1 MLIRRGTAALE
12 ERVQLLIVAASAVI
26 SSIGFTSTVLYQIC
40 TGVYLLFSAALN
52 GQVFSPNIE
61 TPNMEYKRL
70 SRCGIDSCKQTL
82 FYLDDGQ
89 WFCKNGHLREV

>member
-1 MLIRRGTAALE
+1 MESLP
-12 ERVQLLIVAASAVI
+12 
-26 SSIGFTSTVLYQIC
+26 
-40 TGVYLLFSAALN
+40 
-52 GQVFSPNIE
+52 PNIE

-70 SRCGIDSCKQTL
+70 SRCGVDSCKQKL